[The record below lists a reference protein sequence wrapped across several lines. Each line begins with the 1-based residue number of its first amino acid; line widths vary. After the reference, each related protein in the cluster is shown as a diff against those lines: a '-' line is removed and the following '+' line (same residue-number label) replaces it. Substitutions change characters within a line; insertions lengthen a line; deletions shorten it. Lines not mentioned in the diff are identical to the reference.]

1 LLTHLHTHLAS
12 SYPSLAQLLD
22 DYSRP
27 PQSIPLAYPSG
38 ASASPLSDHGLETL
52 AIRDPSSAEESFRLL
67 TATGAFD
74 GPLFQRVLT
83 ATVKECTF
91 DVAGMTAFIDL
102 LKGAD
107 IAQLEEVA
115 GEWAL
120 EGIKVVVGESGKGV
134 WWVVA
139 NLVAG
144 KIIAVEDII
153 AEVAMIVGKHGS
165 GNVFFSSWMG
175 LT

>member
-1 LLTHLHTHLAS
+1 LARLHTHLSS
-12 SYPSLAQLLD
+12 SYPTLAQVLD
-22 DYSRP
+22 NCPQP
-27 PQSIPLAYPSG
+27 PQSIPLAFPAG
-38 ASASPLSDHGLETL
+38 VSASPLSDHGLETL

-74 GPLFQRVLT
+74 APLFQRVLT

-91 DVAGMTAFIDL
+91 DIVGMTAFIDL

-115 GEWAL
+115 GEWAS
-120 EGIKVVVGESGKGV
+120 EGIKAVIGEDGKGV
-134 WWVVA
+134 WWIVA

-144 KIIAVEDII
+144 EIVAIEDII
-153 AEVAMIVGKHGS
+153 AQVAKMVSNPGS
-165 GNVFFSSWMG
+165 GKVFGHSWIG
-175 LT
+175 LM